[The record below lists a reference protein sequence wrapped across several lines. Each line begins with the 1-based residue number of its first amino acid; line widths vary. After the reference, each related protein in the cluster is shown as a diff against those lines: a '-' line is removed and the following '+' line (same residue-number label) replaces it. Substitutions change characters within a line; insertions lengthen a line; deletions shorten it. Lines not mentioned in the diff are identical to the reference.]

1 MLGTR
6 SCAFLVQLQQQKN
19 THSRSISGFALPCTT
34 QQQSSE
40 YNNSPTTVMQRAASA
55 ALACLMATG
64 CPGDLPALARPSP
77 PSGDGMDTANSTP
90 YTRGMNLEYGPVKNS
105 DGMYAIRKCNGAAQP
120 NCVSTSSTTRLYA
133 PPFTATNTDTVAQAM
148 EEFDIAI
155 KSIDPGVSL
164 VDSEDNLPL
173 GGMYRRYSV
182 PSPLSEI
189 DYVEVLI
196 TASETEPTVFYKS
209 QASKTTYIWPI
220 QQPIGDFDAQ
230 KKRMARLRQSLGWKL
245 LVGDCDLIEC
255 YDY

>member
-19 THSRSISGFALPCTT
+19 THSKSISGFALPCTR

-64 CPGDLPALARPSP
+64 CPGVLPALAL
-77 PSGDGMDTANSTP
+77 GGEGMDTANSTP
-90 YTRGMNLEYGPVKNS
+90 YTRGMNLEYGLVKNS

-182 PSPLSEI
+182 PSPLSEV

-196 TASETEPTVFYKS
+196 TASETQPTVFYKS